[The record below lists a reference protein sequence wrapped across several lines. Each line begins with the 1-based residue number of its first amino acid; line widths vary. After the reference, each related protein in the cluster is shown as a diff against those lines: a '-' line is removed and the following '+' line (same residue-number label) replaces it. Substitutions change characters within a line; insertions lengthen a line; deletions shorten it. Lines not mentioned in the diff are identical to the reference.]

1 LLRQE
6 MLEISRRDDALFG
19 PEVRDAFHRLVAQ
32 GRLDAVRAL
41 HPAERIYT
49 FRLGWRDQVS
59 ALMGVSRFDVPQPK
73 TI

>member
-1 LLRQE
+1 
-6 MLEISRRDDALFG
+6 MRDG
-19 PEVRDAFHRLVAQ
+19 FHRLVAQ